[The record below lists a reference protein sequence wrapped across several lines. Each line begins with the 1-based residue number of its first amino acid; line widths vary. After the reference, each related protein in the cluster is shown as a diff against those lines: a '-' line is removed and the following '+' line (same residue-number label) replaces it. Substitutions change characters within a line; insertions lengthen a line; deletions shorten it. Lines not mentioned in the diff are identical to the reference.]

1 MTKIYE
7 PEDYLETLNN
17 MIAITEEF
25 LVQDTLDEDERDDV
39 VEDLARLRD
48 LHHRIRLQFGL
59 EEATWH

>member
-7 PEDYLETLNN
+7 PEDFLETLNN
-17 MIAITEEF
+17 MIAINEELLSTERLE
-25 LVQDTLDEDERDDV
+25 EDERGDV
-39 VEDLARLRD
+39 LEDLARLRD

>member
-7 PEDYLETLNN
+7 PEDFLETLNN
-17 MIAITEEF
+17 MIAINEEI
-25 LVQDTLDEDERDDV
+25 LSQPLDEDDRDDV
-39 VEDLARLRD
+39 IEDLARLRD

>member
-7 PEDYLETLNN
+7 PEDFLETLNN
-17 MIAITEEF
+17 MISINEALLT
-25 LVQDTLDEDERDDV
+25 QPLDEDDRDEV
-39 VEDLARLRD
+39 IEDLSRLRD